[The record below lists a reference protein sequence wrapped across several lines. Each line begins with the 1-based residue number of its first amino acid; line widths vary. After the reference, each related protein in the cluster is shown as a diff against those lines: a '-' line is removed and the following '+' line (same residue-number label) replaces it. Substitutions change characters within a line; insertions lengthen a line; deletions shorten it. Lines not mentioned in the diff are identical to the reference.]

1 MAANNFISHI
11 HVFRIVMQKLIYV
24 LLIGLGIFLAGC
36 ATPRK
41 PGEMVASDVSF
52 VQLCQDSGISWEWDG
67 ITQIITLRW
76 GNATAKVLVG
86 SPVVGLGEEIL
97 MLDVPLRIDNSTVI
111 VTTDF
116 QSKIIDYLKAKK
128 EEVSI
133 YAFLKLKEVIV
144 DPGHGGRDPGAIGP
158 SGLQEKDVVFDIAQ
172 RLAQELARHGVRI
185 LLTRETDEFISL
197 QERALM
203 AGRSK
208 ADLFVSIHANSHPS
222 RGVQGVEVYS
232 LRPLDSFE
240 MNDSPRQEN
249 YEALLNHLAL
259 EKNNGSLRQI
269 LSDMLFVSKQA

>member
-24 LLIGLGIFLAGC
+24 LLIGLGIFSAGC
-36 ATPRK
+36 ATTPRK
-41 PGEMVASDVSF
+41 PEMMASDVSF
-52 VQLCQDSGISWEWDG
+52 VQLCLDSGISWEWDG